1 MSTSPSPSSP
11 NASMNT
17 STINNSMYSATA
29 QGPSS
34 SPLHSVSGTPGTP
47 LERLMSKIS
56 ATPQPFSPY
65 SPAQSILSANDTPS
79 SNVQSGTLR
88 HALNVVERL
97 QSQVND
103 LGRENNS
110 LSKENQTLTKDL
122 SDTKSDLKN
131 ARTKLSEVENELA
144 SVEGNFSAKRREW
157 KVEGEK
163 LRNDL
168 SLMHRKVL
176 SEAEHTRTLKET
188 ISRLEKEHSIKMEKS
203 EDSVS
208 RAMELVDRVQVAA
221 GKAVQKERDA
231 GRERRREEEE
241 DIERAEHTVKKFK
254 KACEKLTS
262 QNRSYKQR
270 IERLQTQTGNQS
282 REISILRGS
291 NDSLKDE
298 LSNCKIQLARYEER
312 SKDVVGFNREIDDL
326 KKDVERKDKRN
337 QELVMENEALK
348 TEIESILDQY
358 SINIAKVRSVAAE
371 QIELEHSMRQRLQME
386 VKEAKGAIRDMSKE
400 VKDRN
405 ALLNVLEDRL
415 TNMNAM
421 EVGMESVIKRADE
434 MGDNLNE
441 VSTSGVSALVEKS
454 RRRQGEG
461 LYGND
466 IFRKLDE
473 IGLNEGAIPVRKAV
487 REKTVGENG
496 EVKTNGGRAWTIN

>member
-1 MSTSPSPSSP
+1 M
-11 NASMNT
+11 
-17 STINNSMYSATA
+17 
-29 QGPSS
+29 
-34 SPLHSVSGTPGTP
+34 
-47 LERLMSKIS
+47 
-56 ATPQPFSPY
+56 
-65 SPAQSILSANDTPS
+65 
-79 SNVQSGTLR
+79 
-88 HALNVVERL
+88 
-97 QSQVND
+97 
-103 LGRENNS
+103 
-110 LSKENQTLTKDL
+110 
-122 SDTKSDLKN
+122 
-131 ARTKLSEVENELA
+131 
-144 SVEGNFSAKRREW
+144 
-157 KVEGEK
+157 
-163 LRNDL
+163 
-168 SLMHRKVL
+168 
-176 SEAEHTRTLKET
+176 
-188 ISRLEKEHSIKMEKS
+188 
-203 EDSVS
+203 
-208 RAMELVDRVQVAA
+208 
-221 GKAVQKERDA
+221 
-231 GRERRREEEE
+231 
-241 DIERAEHTVKKFK
+241 
-254 KACEKLTS
+254 
-262 QNRSYKQR
+262 
-270 IERLQTQTGNQS
+270 
-282 REISILRGS
+282 
-291 NDSLKDE
+291 
-298 LSNCKIQLARYEER
+298 
-312 SKDVVGFNREIDDL
+312 VGFNREIGDL

-496 EVKTNGGRAWTIN
+496 EVKTNGGGAWTIN